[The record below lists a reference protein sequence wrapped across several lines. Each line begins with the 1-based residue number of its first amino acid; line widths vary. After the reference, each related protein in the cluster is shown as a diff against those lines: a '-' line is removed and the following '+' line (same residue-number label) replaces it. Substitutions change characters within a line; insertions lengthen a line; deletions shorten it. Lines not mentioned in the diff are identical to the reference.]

1 MHRRSFLTLT
11 LLTLGLKGTS
21 SLASEEGKPLNVTQH
36 LLDLISSGQSVN
48 IPAGNYVIDAA
59 SIKLQSNSKVVF
71 SKDAVFK
78 VNKTG
83 NDEVCI
89 FLIDGKS
96 DIEVSGG
103 VFYYDD
109 DTVDV
114 INIVNH
120 STDISINEI
129 TCQGCRLVVS
139 DVMKSY
145 DLISDGDLNSHINI
159 IGCKGSSSK
168 INTRRA
174 FIELHYTKESACES
188 CIIDGYYH
196 GMMFWGGDS
205 NPHKNGAV
213 GNARKA
219 FQLRFKNNNIK
230 NVQLGGIW
238 GSMGDSV
245 SIDSNYLENGRD
257 VGIDFEGCNNSFAIN
272 NEVKDFRHGG
282 LATFF
287 LCNNIRFENNVST
300 STKKE
305 NIVAAIFNSTLKQDN
320 KNISFINNNFIGDGV
335 LSSFTQ
341 NGSVSELLIKNNKF
355 TNTLITLVSSN
366 NGRIEISGNNL
377 GFTILPRE
385 GDFIVNVSNSL
396 TIENALILQGN
407 NIISEKKW
415 FSGRPVFHIKTL
427 EMRNSGV
434 KPLVKDNL
442 IEDKLQP
449 NSAVILK
456 LIQK

>member
-11 LLTLGLKGTS
+11 LLTLGLKGRL
-21 SLASEEGKPLNVTQH
+21 SLASEEGKPLNITQH

-59 SIKLQSNSKVVF
+59 SIQLQSNSRVAF

-83 NDEVCI
+83 SGEVCI

-114 INIVNH
+114 IKIVNH
-120 STDISINEI
+120 SADISINEI
-129 TCQGCRLVVS
+129 ICQGCRLVVS

-145 DLISDGDLNSHINI
+145 DLISDGDLNSRINI
-159 IGCKGSSSK
+159 TGCKGSSSI

-174 FIELHYTKESACES
+174 FIELHYTKESACEH

-205 NPHKNGAV
+205 NPQQNGAV

-245 SIDSNYLENGRD
+245 SIESNYLDNGRD

-287 LCNNIRFENNVST
+287 LCNNIRFENNVSI

-305 NIVAAIFNSTLKQDN
+305 NIVAAIFNSTLKQEN

-355 TNTLITLVSSN
+355 TNVLITLISPN

-396 TIENALILQGN
+396 TTESMLILQEN
-407 NIISEKKW
+407 NIHSDKKW
-415 FSGRPVFHIKTL
+415 FSGEPVFHIKTL
-427 EMRNSGV
+427 EMRNTGV
-434 KPLVKDNL
+434 RPLVKDNL
-442 IEDKLQP
+442 IEEKLLP
-449 NSAVILK
+449 NPAVILK